1 MSENHTTISL
11 DDKFTL
17 RKGRIFISGNQALV
31 RLPLLQRELDKAAG
45 LNTAGFL
52 TGYRGSPLGGLDS
65 ALWQQQQR
73 LEEHNIVFQPGVNE
87 DLAITACWGTQ
98 LLDAIDNSKVD
109 GVFSYWYAKGPGVDR
124 SGDPMKHGNYN
135 GTNKNGGVLVIYGD
149 DHPGKSSTVSH
160 QSEQALAANSIPS
173 FYPANVSEFIE
184 FGLLGWAA
192 SRYCGLWVGIKTT
205 NETVEQ
211 TATIDIDLDAIQINR
226 PEHEAY
232 PKGSIHI
239 EDAEFVFPP
248 IKHEIR
254 VQRIRIPLLH
264 KFVRA
269 NNIDKITID
278 SNKRKLGI
286 VTAGKAYMDVQQAL
300 QLLDVDIDRAQQLG
314 LSLYKVGMIWP
325 LEPQGIKGFARG
337 HDELFFV
344 EEKKAFI
351 EDQAAKILINE
362 PENPKISGKHDPL
375 GEALLPNDV
384 QLEPQLI
391 AQRIAERLTALGMG
405 DSALEQAAA
414 HLASIP
420 EPQLPTAIRAPYFC
434 SGCPHNTSTKV
445 PEGSTAMGGIGCHS
459 IAPLM
464 RADTLPPAH
473 MGGEG
478 AQWAGL
484 HHFTDT
490 EHIFQNIGDGTYFH
504 SGLMCV
510 RNSVASGANITYKIL
525 YNDAVAMTGGQPV
538 DGSLSVYEIAR
549 QVQAEGVQ
557 KTVVVSDQPEQF
569 RRSNLPR
576 DVDVYH
582 RDDILF
588 VQQQLRELK
597 GTSIIIYE
605 QTCAAEKRRRRKIG
619 EFPDPAK
626 RLFIND
632 EVCEGC
638 GDCSVQSTCVS
649 IQPHETVLGRK
660 RIIDQN
666 SCNKDYSCNKGFCP
680 SFVTVLGGQLR
691 KPEAEELPSKLFSD
705 LPKPALAPIDK
716 SYGIMVT
723 GIGGTG
729 IITVS
734 AILGMAAHI
743 DGKACSIFDMTGLSQ
758 KNGAVF
764 SHLKISD
771 QIADLGAQ
779 RLSLGDAQLLLGFDL
794 VASIAD
800 DALRTVSSDTRVVG
814 NSNVTATAM
823 FQFNRDATID
833 ETLLLRKLQDKA
845 CDSAVYMVDATSIAT
860 ALLGNTIG
868 ANMFLVG
875 YASQNGL
882 LPLSSESVLA
892 AIELNGTAVAFNIK
906 AFNLGRLYAHNPGSL
921 TPYLPQRSEVG
932 EPQTLKQAKDQGEV
946 FLTGYQSES
955 YAQRF
960 TTLIEKVSAAEDTL
974 NPGSEALAATV
985 ARTMRKLMAYKDEYE
1000 VARLYS
1006 SPTFIE
1012 KIQNQFEGDYKL
1024 LFNLAPPL
1032 ISSKDP
1038 ATGRLRKNEYGA
1050 WMLPAFKLLAKL
1062 KVLRGTPF
1070 DIFGYSAERKQ
1081 ERQLVDDY
1089 EQLIDKV
1096 CEQLTPLNSSLAV
1109 QLAALPQEIKGYG
1122 HVKEAKVVEIKNR
1135 MATLLDRFI
1144 SEPQRVRMVDPAA

>member
-1 MSENHTTISL
+1 MSENHTAISL

-17 RKGRIFISGNQALV
+17 RKGRVFISGNQALV

-65 ALWQQQQR
+65 ALWQQQKR
-73 LEEHNIVFQPGVNE
+73 LKEHNIVFQPGVNE

-98 LLDAIDNSKVD
+98 LLDAIDNANVD

-192 SRYCGLWVGIKTT
+192 SRYCGLWIGIKTT

-211 TATIDIDLDAIQINR
+211 TATVDIDLDAIQINR
-226 PEHEAY
+226 PEHEDY

-264 KFVRA
+264 KFVQA

-300 QLLDVDIDRAQQLG
+300 QLLGLDTDQAQRLG
-314 LSLYKVGMIWP
+314 LSIYKVGMIWP
-325 LEPQGIKGFARG
+325 LEPQGIKDFARG
-337 HDELFFV
+337 HEELFFV

-351 EDQAAKILINE
+351 EDQAAKILFNE
-362 PENPKISGKHDPL
+362 PQPPKISGKHDPQ
-375 GEALLPNDV
+375 GNALLPNDI
-384 QLEPQLI
+384 QLEPLLI

-405 DSALEQAAA
+405 DTAFEKAAA
-414 HLASIP
+414 QLARIP
-420 EPQLPTAIRAPYFC
+420 EPQLPAAIRAPYFC

-464 RADTLPPAH
+464 RADTMPPAH

-490 EHIFQNIGDGTYFH
+490 EHVFQNIGDGTYFH

-510 RNSVASGANITYKIL
+510 RNSVVSGANITYKIL

-538 DGSLSVYEIAR
+538 DGPLSVYDIVR
-549 QVQAEGVQ
+549 QVQAEGVS

-569 RRSNLPR
+569 KGSNLPR
-576 DVDVYH
+576 DIDLYH
-582 RDDILF
+582 RDDILL
-588 VQQQLRELK
+588 VQQQLREIK

-605 QTCAAEKRRRRKIG
+605 QTCAAEKRRRRKTG
-619 EFPDPAK
+619 KFPDPAK

-649 IQPHETVLGRK
+649 IQPLETVLGRK
-660 RIIDQN
+660 RVIDQS
-666 SCNKDYSCNKGFCP
+666 SCNKDYACNKGFCP

-691 KPEAEELPSKLFSD
+691 KPETEELPSELFSD
-705 LPKPALAPIDK
+705 LPRPALAPVGK
-716 SYGIMVT
+716 SYAVMVA

-729 IITVS
+729 VITVS
-734 AILGMAAHI
+734 AIMGMAAHL

-764 SHLKISD
+764 SHLKIAD
-771 QIADLGAQ
+771 HIADLGAQ
-779 RLSLGDAQLLLGFDL
+779 KLGLGDAQLLMGFDL

-800 DALRTVSSDTRVVG
+800 DALRTVSSRTHVVG
-814 NSNVTATAM
+814 NSDVTATAM
-823 FQFNRDATID
+823 FQFNRNATVD
-833 ETLLLRKLQDKA
+833 ESLLLRKLQDKA
-845 CDSAVYMVDATSIAT
+845 SDSTVYMVDATSIAT
-860 ALLGNTIG
+860 TLLGNTIG

-882 LPLSSESVLA
+882 LPLSSESLLG
-892 AIELNGTAVAFNIK
+892 AIKLNGTAVPFNIK
-906 AFNLGRLYAHNPGSL
+906 AFNLGRLYAHNPDSL
-921 TPYLPQRSEVG
+921 THYLPQSSEVG
-932 EPQTLKQAKDQGEV
+932 EPQTLKQVKNRGELL
-946 FLTGYQSES
+946 LTAYQNGA

-960 TTLIEKVSAAEDTL
+960 TALVEKVRAAEDAL

-985 ARTMRKLMAYKDEYE
+985 ARSMHKLMAYKDEYE

-1006 SPTFIE
+1006 SPAFME
-1012 KIQNQFEGDYKL
+1012 KIQNQFEGDYTL
-1024 LFNLAPPL
+1024 RFNLAPPL

-1038 ATGRLRKNEYGA
+1038 ATGLLRKKEFGP
-1050 WMLPAFKLLAKL
+1050 WILPAFKLLAKL
-1062 KVLRGTPF
+1062 KVLRGTPL
-1070 DIFGYSAERKQ
+1070 DIFGYSAERKL

-1089 EQLIDKV
+1089 EQLINQV
-1096 CEQLTPLNSSLAV
+1096 CEELTPLNSSLAV

-1122 HVKEAKVVEIKNR
+1122 HVKEAKAVEIKGQ
-1135 MATLLDRFI
+1135 MATLLRSFI
-1144 SEPQRVRMVDPAA
+1144 NEPQRVRMVDPAA